1 MDWMNYVLSALTIIA
16 GGGWFVNY
24 RAKKIRAE
32 ADSWKA
38 QQEVYQ
44 TTIAD
49 LKESCDYIRK
59 DRDLLRKENEELR
72 NENNMLREKILELE
86 QQMSDLR
93 RDIARQGRRIESLTN
108 KKKKQCDA

>member
-1 MDWMNYVLSALTIIA
+1 MDWLNYALSALTLVA

-44 TTIAD
+44 TTITD
-49 LKESCDYIRK
+49 LKESCEYIRK
-59 DRDLLRKENEELR
+59 DRDLLRQENEKLR
-72 NENNMLREKILELE
+72 NENNMIREKMFEYETQIA
-86 QQMSDLR
+86 DLR
-93 RDIARQGRRIESLTN
+93 RDIARMGRRIESLTN
-108 KKKKQCDA
+108 KKKKE

>member
-1 MDWMNYVLSALTIIA
+1 MDWLNYALSALTLVA

-44 TTIAD
+44 TTIRD
-49 LKESCDYIRK
+49 LKESCEYIRK
-59 DRDLLRKENEELR
+59 DRDLLRQENEKLR
-72 NENNMLREKILELE
+72 NENNMIREKMFEYETQIA
-86 QQMSDLR
+86 DLR
-93 RDIARQGRRIESLTN
+93 RDIARMGRRIESLTN
-108 KKKKQCDA
+108 KKKKE